1 MNMAVFK
8 EGAEYHIYD
17 YDSGKISRSLT
28 SQEVNKVLR
37 DVRQGTVSQT
47 SEVVEN
53 TTQTAEK
60 RLALSDE
67 KQYNRNAQFTNNG
80 FTENEEGSLLAY
92 KSGGSY
98 SLNAKLRDGA
108 KLNEYEQDIVD
119 NLDRALEKLPVYKGE
134 VYRIILFDGFGDKA
148 ARDAYVKSHVVG
160 ERIIYEAYTSTSSK
174 NDGYPSYGEY
184 VVRHI
189 IQSINGRDMTGHGNN
204 FENEVLFAR
213 DSIYLTDRI
222 EYDQDGT
229 PTIYLTEVANEQ
241 QAAEAQTTH
250 GRGVQR
256 DVSRNNPGESRTRT
270 HTSEKAEVQRLP
282 IQHPEDG
289 KLQLAVS
296 ERNSEGDLGK
306 QEGLRGVQ
314 TEVREAN
321 ADLDGYARENIKD
334 YDKLSAPNQAEIR
347 AMIREGRALGMSDGD
362 VLLYAK
368 ISART
373 GVRVT
378 FDKGKTLIGRRK
390 GTRELVY
397 ADGFYDPA
405 TNEICVN
412 PDGKRS
418 ADKLLIH
425 ELAHAIY
432 GGEKGMRLAKRNVKN
447 LSAEEKK
454 AISDRY
460 AEVDRTDEIEL
471 LDEYNAHYAEGILG
485 NAETLER
492 LLDDAP
498 TVKDRILDFLRG
510 AKGDTDAQRSA
521 AARRLFYRYKRLFD
535 RFAQQNAQNIAAER
549 LPTVATDTEKKT
561 PHGEAP
567 EASGVTNT
575 QELSV
580 KRKDAAYLDA
590 VSRGDVEAAQ
600 RMVDEAADKAGYTVD
615 AYHGTDADFTVF
627 DKNSVGKGADEYGA
641 GFYFA
646 KQRAYSSEFGKNVYK
661 VRLKIENP
669 IKLHRTPGG
678 GGTLYDVKITPE
690 QAYKILKKH
699 PMMFDKTDS
708 PLAGRFDEY
717 RKVGAKKWM
726 VRELA
731 TSYKSLGVLCDKYFG
746 IFKDYPNEFHEAV
759 RDVLGYDGVEVYND
773 PEVRSLESGDYFYV
787 AWFDDQMKSADPIVR
802 DDNGNVIP
810 LSERFNEK
818 KNDIRYA
825 LPYDDAIDQ
834 LVNDTLNTTQNT
846 HLRVLDHTP
855 QIYIEKAGASNRE
868 IVMSWDIAYLAL
880 KKDGDLQG
888 NYHGLGTDVMKA
900 LPRALEDP
908 LYIVKQ
914 KNGRIA
920 AVTRIVVKGKRAVFA
935 SIELEAFQTTIQE
948 GTTESKKY
956 NLVVTVTDAK
966 PNYLQNT
973 IFGGEIV
980 HNKNSED
987 PAHFILRLKSLEKAT
1002 PTYDLAGSSK
1012 DSIPDSEEKV
1022 NRNSENSSKKRLALP
1037 DMDGSVDIYTEEE
1050 YNNFGWARDAE
1061 AISVK
1066 ELDDLYSKIQEKGT
1080 LRRFKQSASGEAIVE
1095 VNNKPRTTLDVDNVF
1110 VFVKGT
1116 KSFPEI
1122 TRVLRVSL
1130 FSETDME
1137 KVRKFIY
1144 DNEKYPNA
1152 RTGIA
1157 SRGIF
1162 FEEGLISE
1170 YSRRNCQNYQ
1180 EYRSQIRQRSGRS
1193 EGTGDPGAY
1202 RNGDFGS
1209 GASEKTNGNIKFAL
1223 PVDSDKETIPSSVLT
1238 KQAVPHTDKGRANY
1252 WKDKAKENESRA
1264 KVLGNISA
1272 LAQRMKDLKLG
1283 TYHNATQDQSKQ
1295 FAGSVEGISRI
1306 VWNGNLSVK
1315 LARKHIGTLRA
1326 WYKQDNPILCY
1337 QDKENPG
1344 YYNAEI
1350 AEMLAGIAD
1359 GEGGEENFFGK
1370 ILRKTEIHLDKRSVL
1385 WYNNNRDAGLKIAYV
1400 LARAPRA
1407 YAIPQK
1413 SAGASRNP
1421 PIFHRV
1427 GFGRFLRFLHSRN
1440 FFEIFSEELELI

>member
-1 MNMAVFK
+1 
-8 EGAEYHIYD
+8 
-17 YDSGKISRSLT
+17 
-28 SQEVNKVLR
+28 
-37 DVRQGTVSQT
+37 
-47 SEVVEN
+47 
-53 TTQTAEK
+53 
-60 RLALSDE
+60 
-67 KQYNRNAQFTNNG
+67 
-80 FTENEEGSLLAY
+80 
-92 KSGGSY
+92 
-98 SLNAKLRDGA
+98 
-108 KLNEYEQDIVD
+108 
-119 NLDRALEKLPVYKGE
+119 
-134 VYRIILFDGFGDKA
+134 
-148 ARDAYVKSHVVG
+148 
-160 ERIIYEAYTSTSSK
+160 
-174 NDGYPSYGEY
+174 
-184 VVRHI
+184 
-189 IQSINGRDMTGHGNN
+189 
-204 FENEVLFAR
+204 
-213 DSIYLTDRI
+213 
-222 EYDQDGT
+222 
-229 PTIYLTEVANEQ
+229 
-241 QAAEAQTTH
+241 
-250 GRGVQR
+250 
-256 DVSRNNPGESRTRT
+256 
-270 HTSEKAEVQRLP
+270 
-282 IQHPEDG
+282 
-289 KLQLAVS
+289 
-296 ERNSEGDLGK
+296 
-306 QEGLRGVQ
+306 
-314 TEVREAN
+314 
-321 ADLDGYARENIKD
+321 
-334 YDKLSAPNQAEIR
+334 
-347 AMIREGRALGMSDGD
+347 MIREGRALGMPDGD

-418 ADKLLIH
+418 AEKLLIH

-432 GGEKGMRLAKRNVKN
+432 GNAKGMRLAIRNTRN
-447 LSAEEKK
+447 LSMEEREE
-454 AISDRY
+454 ISRRY
-460 AEVDRTDEIEL
+460 AEVGRTNKIEL

-485 NAETLER
+485 NAATLER

-561 PHGEAP
+561 PHGEAL

-825 LPYDDAIDQ
+825 MPEDIQKKTPHGEAPEANGVTRTNNKKMQVSGKKYAAGIGAYSYESLTKKNELSVVELPSEIPRTVDGKIDNKAIVAQGKLNARKQNNPKNTGTDTYVRVDDIGLDVLLGTKGLQHGLVRSEETALAVMKIGDILKGSVAVNELNGNGSRKTDMSYVLLGACRDGENLFVVRSVVSKLQNDVTKIDVYQ
-834 LVNDTLNTTQNT
+834 LSAVKGKKTE
-846 HLRVLDHTP
+846 TP
-855 QIYIEKAGASNRE
+855 NS
-868 IVMSWDIAYLAL
+868 AL
-880 KKDGDLQG
+880 KRG
-888 NYHGLGTDVMKA
+888 
-900 LPRALEDP
+900 
-908 LYIVKQ
+908 
-914 KNGRIA
+914 A
-920 AVTRIVVKGKRAVFA
+920 AVTEQGSLISSGSPTVSIADFLQYVKD
-935 SIELEAFQTTIQE
+935 IPLI
-948 GTTESKKY
+948 
-956 NLVVTVTDAK
+956 N
-966 PNYLQNT
+966 
-973 IFGGEIV
+973 EIL
-980 HNKNSED
+980 SED
-987 PAHFILRLKSLEKAT
+987 VA
-1002 PTYDLAGSSK
+1002 
-1012 DSIPDSEEKV
+1012 
-1022 NRNSENSSKKRLALP
+1022 KKLGVTR
-1037 DMDGSVDIYTEEE
+1037 T
-1050 YNNFGWARDAE
+1050 N
-1061 AISVK
+1061 
-1066 ELDDLYSKIQEKGT
+1066 GT
-1080 LRRFKQSASGEAIVE
+1080 L
-1095 VNNKPRTTLDVDNVF
+1095 
-1110 VFVKGT
+1110 
-1116 KSFPEI
+1116 
-1122 TRVLRVSL
+1122 
-1130 FSETDME
+1130 
-1137 KVRKFIY
+1137 
-1144 DNEKYPNA
+1144 
-1152 RTGIA
+1152 
-1157 SRGIF
+1157 
-1162 FEEGLISE
+1162 
-1170 YSRRNCQNYQ
+1170 
-1180 EYRSQIRQRSGRS
+1180 
-1193 EGTGDPGAY
+1193 TGDI
-1202 RNGDFGS
+1202 R
-1209 GASEKTNGNIKFAL
+1209 FAL
-1223 PVDSDKETIPSSVLT
+1223 PEDSDSADVMAEFSKEL
-1238 KQAVPHTDKGRANY
+1238 KGQLNEEADRESEIDLARAKVEDAAAKEISRVKKREAKRADY
-1252 WKDKAKENESRA
+1252 WKEKAKENESRA
-1264 KVLGNISA
+1264 KVLGNISV
-1272 LAQRMKDLKLG
+1272 LAQKMKDLKLG

-1295 FAGSVEGISRI
+1295 FAGSVEGLSRI

-1350 AEMLAGIAD
+1350 AEMLTGIAD
-1359 GEGGEENFFGK
+1359 GEGGEENFFRK

-1385 WYNNNRDAGLKIAYV
+1385 WYNNNRDTGLAKTYGSHGHRGRTPYRRKAQE
-1400 LARAPRA
+1400 LPE
-1407 YAIPQK
+1407 IPPF
-1413 SAGASRNP
+1413 STAWGSGVFCAFCIP
-1421 PIFHRV
+1421 
-1427 GFGRFLRFLHSRN
+1427 
-1440 FFEIFSEELELI
+1440 EIFSKFSQKNWSLYEFLYYCKKAHCRGAL